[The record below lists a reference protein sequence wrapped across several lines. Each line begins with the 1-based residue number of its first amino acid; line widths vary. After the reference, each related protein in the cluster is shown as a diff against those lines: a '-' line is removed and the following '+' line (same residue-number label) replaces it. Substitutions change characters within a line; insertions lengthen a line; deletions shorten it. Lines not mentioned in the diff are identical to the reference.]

1 MERNDVIKALE
12 CCTRSTLKCEECP
25 YKGRF
30 GCAFEHREHALALI
44 RELTEV
50 NRRLRAICAD
60 LTRKSQT
67 EQVNLLLY
75 IRSKA
80 EIFYNSVGV
89 SFLAVDVADI
99 DRIAKKISE
108 ET

>member
-12 CCTRSTLKCEECP
+12 CCNSDHTCIECP
-25 YKGRF
+25 YCDDCYDGKV
-30 GCAFEHREHALALI
+30 CDNALVLI
-44 RELTEV
+44 RELTEE
-50 NRRLRAICAD
+50 NERLRAICTD
-60 LTRKSQT
+60 LIRNSQT

-99 DRIAKKISE
+99 DRIRKEKNRRC
-108 ET
+108 